1 MLTDVQPGSNGSV
14 SQLMNGIAADAGEL
28 LKQQVEL
35 LRVELK
41 ANLRKARKAE
51 ELKIIGAAF
60 AMIGSAFLCVML
72 VHLLSWAAPELPLW
86 ACYGIVGGVVIAVGG
101 VLVLVGIHQFK
112 SFHPLP
118 DQTIKALKENA
129 QWIRQWIRNLN

>member
-14 SQLMNGIAADAGEL
+14 TQLMNGIAADAGEL

-60 AMIGSAFLCVML
+60 AMIGSAFLCLML
-72 VHLLSWAAPELPLW
+72 VHLLSLAAPQLPLW
-86 ACYGIVGGVVIAVGG
+86 ACYGIVGGVVIAVGS

-112 SFHPLP
+112 SIHPLP
-118 DQTIKALKENA
+118 DQSLEALMENA
-129 QWIRQWIRNLN
+129 QWIRQWIRHL